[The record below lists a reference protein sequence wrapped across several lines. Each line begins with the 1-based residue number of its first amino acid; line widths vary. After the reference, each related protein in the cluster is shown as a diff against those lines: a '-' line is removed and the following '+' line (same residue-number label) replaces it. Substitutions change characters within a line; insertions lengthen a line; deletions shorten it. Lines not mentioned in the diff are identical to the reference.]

1 MKRQARVTKIPGCS
15 QQGSQAMDAQ
25 QRGDTLPK
33 QNYGYE
39 KRQRELLK
47 QKKRDAKREAKKLEK
62 SKAGLAVNPDQ
73 PANEADPT

>member
-1 MKRQARVTKIPGCS
+1 
-15 QQGSQAMDAQ
+15 
-25 QRGDTLPK
+25 LPK

-62 SKAGLAVNPDQ
+62 SKGMPGANPDQ
-73 PANEADPT
+73 PANDADPT